1 MSVIHSRMHINGL
14 LLPNRLIRSA
24 TYEALADASGRPTFQ
39 LANLMRDF
47 ARTGLAVAGGCY
59 VTPAGRKHPHES
71 GVVTSAQL
79 ASWRVAIDAIHDADG
94 RICLQLHHAGLEALP
109 GTVPEGPSAAFSK
122 SRAMSECD
130 IKRVIDA
137 FVRAGI
143 NAHSVGADAVEL
155 HAARGYLLGQFL
167 SPVWNRR
174 SDEFGGTT
182 VRRFEIV
189 RRILSGLRKSLPRSY
204 PILLKI
210 NGSDV
215 EPEAVPL
222 QTAVETAILA
232 EEAGADALEV
242 ASGRATDPCR
252 QMQRCMLNRQ
262 YCREIKK
269 KVKIPVV
276 SVGGFRRF
284 EDIEGVLSA
293 GDCDMVSLSRPF
305 IRNRDLVSLL
315 RPGWRSSCSNCNQ
328 CFSEAFGGRGLRCVA
343 PYETKTA

>member
-1 MSVIHSRMHINGL
+1 MSVVHSRMHINGL
-14 LLPNRLIRSA
+14 VLPNRLMRSA
-24 TYEALADASGRPTFQ
+24 IYEALADASGRPTFQ

-47 ARTGLAVAGGCY
+47 SLTGLAVAGSCY
-59 VTPAGRKHPHES
+59 VTPSGRKHPHET
-71 GVVTSAQL
+71 GLVTSAQL
-79 ASWRVAIDAIHDADG
+79 SSWRVAIDAIHESDG
-94 RICLQLHHAGLEALP
+94 RICLQLHHAGLESLP
-109 GTVPEGPSAAFSK
+109 GTVPEGPSAAFST
-122 SRAMSECD
+122 SRAMSASD

-155 HAARGYLLGQFL
+155 HASRGYLLGQFL

-174 SDEFGGTT
+174 SDEFGGSTI
-182 VRRFEIV
+182 RRFEIV
-189 RRILSGLRKSLPRSY
+189 RRILSGLRKTLPRSY

-215 EPEAVPL
+215 EPDGVPL
-222 QTAVETAILA
+222 ETAVETAVLA
-232 EEAGADALEV
+232 EAAGADALEV
-242 ASGRATDPCR
+242 NGGRAADPCR
-252 QMQRCMLNRQ
+252 QMQRTLLNRR

-269 KVKIPVV
+269 AVKIPVI

-284 EDIEGVLSA
+284 EDIESVLNA

-305 IRNRDLVSLL
+305 IRNRDLVSVL
-315 RPGWRSSCSNCNQ
+315 RPGWKSSCSNCNQ

-343 PYETKTA
+343 PYEAKTL